1 MILRQG
7 SISVGNI
14 RKVGMQLLQKIRV
27 LHSFNIIHNDIKPA
41 NILFGL
47 KDKRNELFII
57 DFGLAEKQPEILINS
72 S

>member
-1 MILRQG
+1 
-7 SISVGNI
+7 
-14 RKVGMQLLQKIRV
+14 MQLLQKIRV